1 MSEGAVLPS
10 SSAAVR
16 EQPPLAGMSRRAL
29 GVAAACLLAAC
40 TTPALYKPQTGLW
53 RGRLALNTEEDRP
66 QSFSASFELT
76 GSAEQGELEIY
87 NPLGNIVA
95 KLFWS
100 PGMAT
105 VNTGS
110 EQRSS
115 ASLDE
120 LVAQVFGTAIPV
132 QALFAWL
139 QGDAQAVVG
148 WQVDLSRYAQGRIS
162 AVREQ
167 PLPRANLRVV
177 LQSPDA

>member
-1 MSEGAVLPS
+1 MSAVLQPS
-10 SSAAVR
+10 PADVNHLPQSAG
-16 EQPPLAGMSRRAL
+16 LSRRAL

-40 TTPALYKPQTGLW
+40 TTPALYKPQQGVW
-53 RGRLALNTEEDRP
+53 RGRLALTTEENRP

-76 GSAEQGELEIY
+76 GSAQQGELEIY

-100 PGMAT
+100 PGLAT

-120 LVAQVFGTAIPV
+120 LVAQVFGMSIPV

-148 WQVDLSRYAQGRIS
+148 WQVDLTRYAQGRIS

>member
-1 MSEGAVLPS
+1 MSL
-10 SSAAVR
+10 
-16 EQPPLAGMSRRAL
+16 
-29 GVAAACLLAAC
+29 
-40 TTPALYKPQTGLW
+40 T
-53 RGRLALNTEEDRP
+53 TEEARP

-76 GSAEQGELEIY
+76 GSAQQGELEIY

-95 KLFWS
+95 RLFWS
-100 PGMAT
+100 PGLAT
-105 VNTGS
+105 VHTGS

-120 LVAQVFGTAIPV
+120 LIARVVGTPIPV